1 MTLGLA
7 DWYGGNLDVYDGQ
20 LLCAGAVLGACC
32 LAPVQARRSV
42 APLSLEK
49 HNGFSTL
56 FLSAQI
62 VLLVAS
68 GRSLVGPEGPW
79 MSLQGCLEVAPEP
92 FWVPSSWI
100 LLHDSSAR
108 IPPSGFHLKDSS
120 SRIPFAGFPL
130 QASTSRIPPPG
141 FLLQDSS
148 SRTPPQRFLL
158 KDSPSRI
165 PPSGFLLKDCP

>member
-1 MTLGLA
+1 MIKYSPNSVHTVGVLAVTLGLDVCSA
-7 DWYGGNLDVYDGQ
+7 GNLDVYVDQ
-20 LLCAGAVLGACC
+20 LSCAGAVLRACC

-42 APLSLEK
+42 APLSSEK

-68 GRSLVGPEGPW
+68 GRSLVGPEGPPGL
-79 MSLQGCLEVAPEP
+79 SGGGPRALLG
-92 FWVPSSWI
+92 PSSWN
-100 LLHDSSAR
+100 HGACAR
-108 IPPSGFHLKDSS
+108 IPPSGFHFKDSS
-120 SRIPFAGFPL
+120 SRL
-130 QASTSRIPPPG
+130 PPEG

-148 SRTPPQRFLL
+148 SRTPPQGSPL
-158 KDSPSRI
+158 KDCSSRI